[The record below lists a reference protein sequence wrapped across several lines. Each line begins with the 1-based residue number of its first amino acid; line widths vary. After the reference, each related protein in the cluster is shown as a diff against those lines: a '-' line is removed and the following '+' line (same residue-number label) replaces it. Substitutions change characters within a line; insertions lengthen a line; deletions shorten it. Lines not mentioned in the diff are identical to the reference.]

1 MSQAIIYTLNGPI
14 PWPTPATA
22 NAPIRQAISYALR
35 SNSAIAALVSTR
47 IYPNSVPQTAAL
59 PAITYQVVSI
69 TRGHHLTATDGVN
82 SARVRFVV
90 CTKNVIDGEA
100 IAEAVRQRF
109 DGFTG
114 ALFTASGGYVA
125 VVETLALDEA
135 DGYTEPQDGT
145 GRPFNFTLLDYLIR
159 YREPR
164 PTYGS

>member
-1 MSQAIIYTLNGPI
+1 MSSPVVYTFNGPI
-14 PWPTPATA
+14 PWPKPPTA
-22 NAPIRQAISYALR
+22 DSPLRQAISYTLR
-35 SNSAIAALVSTR
+35 TDTAIVALVSTR

-59 PAITYQVVSI
+59 PALTYQVVSI
-69 TRGHHLTATDGVN
+69 IRGHHLAATNGVN
-82 SARVRFVV
+82 AARVRFAI

-109 DGFTG
+109 DGYRGT
-114 ALFTASGGYVA
+114 LSTSSGGS
-125 VVETLALDEA
+125 VVVIETLAMDES